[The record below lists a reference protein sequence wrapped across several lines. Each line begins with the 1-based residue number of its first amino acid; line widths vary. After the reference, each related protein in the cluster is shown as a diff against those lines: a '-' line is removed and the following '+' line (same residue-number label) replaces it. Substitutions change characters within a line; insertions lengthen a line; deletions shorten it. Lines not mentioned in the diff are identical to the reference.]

1 MDASCWPWPQ
11 PLTERLDATARCLT
25 EALRLDLEQQRLGHE
40 LTRRE
45 DQLQL
50 LVHQLRNPLAALR
63 TFGQLLRRRL
73 DGDPGNR
80 NLVDQLLA
88 EQGQLTRY
96 VEAIDAL
103 ARPAELPGAA
113 EGPTPLL
120 LPPALSGAAPQS
132 LPEFLGPLLER
143 AAATATLQG
152 RPWHA
157 PTSCPAWM
165 GDGAAVSEILA
176 NLLENAFRYSRPGG
190 AIGLHAA
197 AMAGAVSLT
206 VWDSG
211 PDIPAPE
218 RERVFLRGERG
229 SSGEHLPGTGL
240 GLALGRELARSLGGE
255 LELLV
260 PPQALDPADP
270 QLPASGNA
278 FRLRL
283 PAA

>member
-1 MDASCWPWPQ
+1 
-11 PLTERLDATARCLT
+11 
-25 EALRLDLEQQRLGHE
+25 
-40 LTRRE
+40 
-45 DQLQL
+45 
-50 LVHQLRNPLAALR
+50 
-63 TFGQLLRRRL
+63 
-73 DGDPGNR
+73 
-80 NLVDQLLA
+80 
-88 EQGQLTRY
+88 
-96 VEAIDAL
+96 
-103 ARPAELPGAA
+103 
-113 EGPTPLL
+113 
-120 LPPALSGAAPQS
+120 
-132 LPEFLGPLLER
+132 
-143 AAATATLQG
+143 
-152 RPWHA
+152 
-157 PTSCPAWM
+157 M

-197 AMAGAVSLT
+197 TTAGGISLT

-211 PDIPAPE
+211 PDIPAAE
-218 RERVFLRGERG
+218 RDRVFLRGERG

-270 QLPASGNA
+270 QLPACGNA